1 MVLKSSL
8 NPAKGMD
15 ISFIEG
21 DCFLLKFFHS
31 VDRDRVLASGP
42 WAFEKNL
49 VVLAPVS
56 DIDNPA
62 EVDLAWCD
70 FHVRIHGLHLGK
82 MTPEIASFIG
92 GKIGRLKDF
101 DLSKGPESWGSFMRL
116 RVAINVTKP
125 LTRALKLRTV
135 LGDEHIVT
143 FTYERLP
150 NFCYLCGR
158 IGHISKWCET
168 RFQANFVDPGDNS
181 PFGPWLRAVTRVDLK
196 TRFPQHSQ
204 SHSNPQ
210 AFRPRFSPRQ
220 SGPTSLY
227 TETRRGTA
235 IFGDFPP
242 VTASPGSSVT
252 HPNPAHSPTTS
263 TQTELS
269 SSVQVTFPSP
279 TLFNPASPIFPQSP
293 LPLLHL
299 LIRNGGDFQGFTGSR
314 IHRKE
319 FIFGRSFVSYAF
331 SHLGLGYAL
340 GTSMKSLP
348 ILRKEEVLRERNGRF
363 ATSAIVYQTA
373 TCMTWVFG
381 ALVLL
386 GVTTNL
392 HYTVQERLDRVCSN
406 AAWSQSFPEAY
417 VRHNGSPYSDHS
429 PLIVELR
436 PVVKW
441 TLSGSRRCFRF
452 EAAWLQE
459 PVCEGIIS
467 KAWSPPGFS
476 LSEKIASVSAKL
488 SGWGH
493 ALGQET
499 RDRIKELERFVL
511 TQKHRVV
518 TANTQSRGL
527 RDKAELTKLILQE
540 EIFWK
545 QRSKDLWLKERDRN
559 TGFFYAKARLRH
571 HTNSIR
577 RLRNTDG
584 SWLESAEE
592 VQRCILEY
600 FQGVFTYSNP
610 LPDDIQ
616 SGTEHLP
623 TVVDEAIA
631 EDLQRPYTKSEP
643 QSLSQ
648 YRPISLCNVVY
659 KVASKTIANR
669 LKPWL
674 DRIISPAQ
682 SAFVSGRL
690 ITDNVL
696 LAFETNHFLN
706 IHSKG
711 RGLRQGDP
719 LSPYLFLLCTK
730 SLSALFRV
738 AAERGT
744 IPSVAVCRGV
754 PRISHLLFADDTMVF
769 CPANVSTIQHVRQ
782 VLDQYK
788 LASGQEINLHK
799 SSAAFSRNTPLG
811 TRQHLASTLGAGKAV
826 LIQAVVQAIPSY
838 SMSCFRLPKTLL
850 VEFQSLVAN
859 FFWHDGDKRRI
870 HCKAAWRLLSRPDS
884 LVSKVLKAK
893 YFPRSHLFE
902 ARLGAHPSYTWRSIW
917 AAMDLFQAGCR
928 WRISTRHAVR
938 IWQDPWIPRIPSFRI
953 ITPKPSSCPW
963 TYVSD
968 LVLASTREWNEVTI
982 SALFWPEDRDYIL
995 QIPLSFSNV
1004 PDLLIWHYSPNGIF
1018 SVRSAYHLALSLD
1031 SPANSST
1038 GRWDRRMWQVVWQ
1051 AHIPN
1056 KAKVFMWQAIR
1067 NILPTASNL
1076 VKRLKSESVGC
1087 PLCDFVAETPIHT
1100 LLHCSF
1106 ARHVWALSSFQWSLI
1121 NSHDQSVEEWFAGLI
1136 LKLSSSDL
1144 HLAVMIC
1151 WSIWWSRN
1159 LKLVNK
1165 DFLLPLQQSY
1175 WHLPPAGWIKVNFD
1189 GGFRDRGR
1197 VMGLGA
1203 IARDASGSCLA
1214 WLSIRMHRG
1223 GTAELAEAF
1232 AAREAICLARR
1243 HQWRRMIF
1251 EGDCSMLL
1259 HKLSNALP
1267 DFSVASTLI
1276 EDVRSVSFLVES
1288 LSFSLV
1294 LRSANSAADFLAK
1307 CALNQVGDSSCF
1319 PPRLDALVLGD
1330 LAN

>member
-1 MVLKSSL
+1 
-8 NPAKGMD
+8 MD

-21 DCFLLKFFHS
+21 DRFLLKFFHS

-70 FHVRIHGLHLGK
+70 FHVRIHGLPLGK
-82 MTPEIASFIG
+82 MTPEIASIIG

-220 SGPTSLY
+220 SGLSSLY
-227 TETRRGTA
+227 TETRRSTA

-252 HPNPAHSPTTS
+252 RPNPAHSP
-263 TQTELS
+263 LR
-269 SSVQVTFPSP
+269 
-279 TLFNPASPIFPQSP
+279 LLKLNY
-293 LPLLHL
+293 LPLSR
-299 LIRNGGDFQGFTGSR
+299 IGGDFQGFTGSR

-319 FIFGRSFVSYAF
+319 FIFGRSFVSYTF

-340 GTSMKSLP
+340 GTSTKSLP
-348 ILRKEEVLRERNGRF
+348 ILRKKEVLRELNGRF
-363 ATSAIVYQTA
+363 VTSV
-373 TCMTWVFG
+373 CLLDCDLHDLGFRGPDFTWG
-381 ALVLL
+381 NNQLAP
-386 GVTTNL
+386 
-392 HYTVQERLDRVCSN
+392 HTVRERLDRACSN

-417 VRHNGSPYSDHS
+417 VRHGGSPYSDHS

-459 PVCEGIIS
+459 PTCEGIIS

-488 SGWGH
+488 SGWGR
-493 ALGQET
+493 ALGRET
-499 RDRIKELERFVL
+499 RDRIQELERSVL
-511 TQKHRVV
+511 TQKHGVV
-518 TANTQSRGL
+518 TADTQSRGL

-545 QRSKDLWLKERDRN
+545 QRSKDLWKEGDRN
-559 TGFFYAKARLRH
+559 TGFFHAKASLRH

-600 FQGVFTYSNP
+600 FQGVFTSSNP
-610 LPDDIQ
+610 LPNDIR

-623 TVVDEAIA
+623 TVVDETMA
-631 EDLQRPYTKSEP
+631 EDLQRPYTESEVTKALFSMSPLKSPGPDGMPPLFYQKFWHVVKSDVVSSVLAFLNHQRLPIGFNDTHIVLIPKCKQP
-643 QSLSQ
+643 QALSQ

-682 SAFVSGRL
+682 SAFVTGRL

-706 IHSKG
+706 THSKG
-711 RGLRQGDP
+711 SKHFMNLKLDISKAYDRVEWPFLRRVLGKLGFPCVVVDLIMLCVTTVSYSFVLSGHQFGSIIPQRGLRQGDP
-719 LSPYLFLLCTK
+719 LSPYLFLLCTE
-730 SLSALFRV
+730 SLSALFRM

-744 IPSVAVCRGV
+744 IPGVA
-754 PRISHLLFADDTMVF
+754 
-769 CPANVSTIQHVRQ
+769 HVRQ

-811 TRQHLASTLGAGKAV
+811 TRQHLASILGAGKAV

-838 SMSCFRLPKTLL
+838 AMSCFRLPKTLL
-850 VEFQSLVAN
+850 VEFQSLAAN

-870 HCKAAWRLLSRPDS
+870 HWLAWDHMCQNLTS
-884 LVSKVLKAK
+884 LRHVLGLFGQRWTYSK
-893 YFPRSHLFE
+893 
-902 ARLGAHPSYTWRSIW
+902 LGVDGALVP
-917 AAMDLFQAGCR
+917 G
-928 WRISTRHAVR
+928 AVR
-938 IWQDPWIPRIPSFRI
+938 IWQDPWIPRTPSFRI

-968 LVLASTREWNEVTI
+968 LVLASTREWNEDTI

-1004 PDLLIWHYSPNGIF
+1004 PDLLIWHYSSNGIF
-1018 SVRSAYHLALSLD
+1018 SVRSAYHLALSLG

-1056 KAKVFMWQAIR
+1056 KAKVFMWRAIR

-1087 PLCDFVAETPIHT
+1087 PLCDFVTETPIHT

-1106 ARHVWALSSFQWSLI
+1106 ARQVWALSGFQWSLI
-1121 NSHDQSVEEWFAGLI
+1121 NSHDQSVEEWFTGLI
-1136 LKLSSSDL
+1136 LKLSPSDL

-1165 DFLLPLQQSY
+1165 DFHPPLQ
-1175 WHLPPAGWIKVNFD
+1175 VVDF
-1189 GGFRDRGR
+1189 
-1197 VMGLGA
+1197 
-1203 IARDASGSCLA
+1203 
-1214 WLSIRMHRG
+1214 G

-1232 AAREAICLARR
+1232 AAREAIRLARR
-1243 HQWRRMIF
+1243 HQWRRVIL
-1251 EGDCSMLL
+1251 EGDCSTLL

-1267 DFSVASTLI
+1267 DFSVASTVI
-1276 EDVRSVSFLVES
+1276 EDVRSVSSLVES

-1307 CALNQVGDSSCF
+1307 SALNQVGDSSCF
-1319 PPRLDALVLGD
+1319 PPGLDALVLGD

>member
-1 MVLKSSL
+1 MGVFSCSSYHPMEADWSRLGESLVLTEEEDLGVVMPTGIWHSDPENGGFHVVGCVLSHK
-8 NPAKGMD
+8 PYHVAA
-15 ISFIEG
+15 
-21 DCFLLKFFHS
+21 LKTFFHS

-49 VVLAPVS
+49 VVIAPVS

-70 FHVRIHGLHLGK
+70 FHVRIHGLPLGK

-101 DLSKGPESWGSFMRL
+101 DLSKVNPTPIR
-116 RVAINVTKP
+116 R
-125 LTRALKLRTV
+125 R
-135 LGDEHIVT
+135 
-143 FTYERLP
+143 
-150 NFCYLCGR
+150 
-158 IGHISKWCET
+158 
-168 RFQANFVDPGDNS
+168 
-181 PFGPWLRAVTRVDLK
+181 FGPGSVPGNLALH
-196 TRFPQHSQ
+196 PS
-204 SHSNPQ
+204 
-210 AFRPRFSPRQ
+210 
-220 SGPTSLY
+220 

-242 VTASPGSSVT
+242 ITASPGSSVT
-252 HPNPAHSPTTS
+252 LPNPAHSPATS
-263 TQTELS
+263 TQIELS
-269 SSVQVTFPSP
+269 SSVQEWWRFSGVYGEPDTQKRVHFWALLRQLHFQSSRPW
-279 TLFNPASPIFPQSP
+279 LCAGDFNEILAHSEKEGGPPRAEWQ
-293 LPLLHL
+293 
-299 LIRNGGDFQGFTGSR
+299 IRNFRDCLSDCDLHDLGFRGPDF
-314 IHRKE
+314 
-319 FIFGRSFVSYAF
+319 
-331 SHLGLGYAL
+331 
-340 GTSMKSLP
+340 
-348 ILRKEEVLRERNGRF
+348 
-363 ATSAIVYQTA
+363 
-373 TCMTWVFG
+373 TWCNNQL
-381 ALVLL
+381 AP
-386 GVTTNL
+386 
-392 HYTVQERLDRVCSN
+392 YTVRERLDRACSN
-406 AAWSQSFPEAY
+406 VAWSQSFPKAY
-417 VRHNGSPYSDHS
+417 VRRRFPYSDHS
-429 PLIVELR
+429 LLIVELR
-436 PVVKW
+436 PVVNW
-441 TLSGSRRCFRF
+441 TLSGSR
-452 EAAWLQE
+452 
-459 PVCEGIIS
+459 
-467 KAWSPPGFS
+467 S

-488 SGWGH
+488 SGWGR
-493 ALGQET
+493 ALGRET
-499 RDRIKELERFVL
+499 RDRIQELEQSVL
-511 TQKHRVV
+511 TQKHGVV
-518 TANTQSRGL
+518 TADTQSRGL
-527 RDKAELTKLILQE
+527 RDKAELTKLIMQE

-545 QRSKDLWLKERDRN
+545 QCSKDLWLKEGDRN
-559 TGFFYAKARLRH
+559 TGFFHAKASLRH

-600 FQGVFTYSNP
+600 FQGCSHLVIPSQMISGAEQSTSPPWWMKQWRRTCNGP
-610 LPDDIQ
+610 TQNLRLPMGFNDTHIVLIPKCKQ
-616 SGTEHLP
+616 
-623 TVVDEAIA
+623 
-631 EDLQRPYTKSEP
+631 P

-674 DRIISPAQ
+674 HRIISPAQ

-706 IHSKG
+706 THSKG
-711 RGLRQGDP
+711 SKHFMNLKLDISKAYDRVEWPFLRRVLGKLGFPCVVVDLIMLCVTSVSYSFVLSGHQFGSIIPQRGLRQGDP
-719 LSPYLFLLCTK
+719 LSPYLFLLCTE
-730 SLSALFRV
+730 SLSALFRM

-744 IPSVAVCRGV
+744 IPGVAVCRGA

-769 CPANVSTIQHVRQ
+769 CPVNVSTIQHVRQ

-788 LASGQEINLHK
+788 IASGQEINLHK

-811 TRQHLASTLGAGKAV
+811 TRQHLASILGVRLENKHEVYLGLPAVAFRSKRALFAALKDRIWKRIQGWHEKLLSQAGKAV

-838 SMSCFRLPKTLL
+838 AMSCFRLPKMLL
-850 VEFQSLVAN
+850 VEFQSLAAN

-870 HCKAAWRLLSRPDS
+870 HWLAWDHMCRSKLDGGLGFRNLEAFNLALLAKQLWWLLSRPDS

-902 ARLGAHPSYTWRSIW
+902 AQLGARPSYTWRSIW
-917 AAMDLFQAGCR
+917 AAMD
-928 WRISTRHAVR
+928 
-938 IWQDPWIPRIPSFRI
+938 
-953 ITPKPSSCPW
+953 SSKLCAHRAR
-963 TYVSD
+963 S
-968 LVLASTREWNEVTI
+968 TI

-1004 PDLLIWHYSPNGIF
+1004 PDLLIWHYSLNGIF
-1018 SVRSAYHLALSLD
+1018 SVRSAYHLALSLG

-1038 GRWDRRMWQVVWQ
+1038 GRWDKRMWQVVWQ

-1056 KAKVFMWQAIR
+1056 KAKVFMWRAIQ
-1067 NILPTASNL
+1067 NILPTANNL

-1106 ARHVWALSSFQWSLI
+1106 ARQVWALSGFRWSLI
-1121 NSHDQSVEEWFAGLI
+1121 NFMINLWKNGLLVVDFARHYLHAYQSQNTQGLNS
-1136 LKLSSSDL
+1136 KF
-1144 HLAVMIC
+1144 V
-1151 WSIWWSRN
+1151 
-1159 LKLVNK
+1159 
-1165 DFLLPLQQSY
+1165 QQSY
-1175 WHLPPAGWIKVNFD
+1175 WNLPPAGWIKVNFD

-1232 AAREAICLARR
+1232 AAREAIRLARR
-1243 HQWRRMIF
+1243 HQWRRVIL
-1251 EGDCSMLL
+1251 EGDCSTLL

-1267 DFSVASTLI
+1267 NFSVASTII
-1276 EDVRSVSFLVES
+1276 EDVRSVSFLFES

-1319 PPRLDALVLGD
+1319 PPGLDALVLGD
-1330 LAN
+1330 